1 MQPARSERGP
11 NYQPVTVRTVVNR
24 VENMPFR
31 WSLNPYRGCTHACIY
46 CYARGTHEYLGF
58 EDPAD
63 FDREVLVK
71 ENAVE
76 ALRRQLSHPRW
87 RREEIAIGSATD
99 PYQSA
104 EGRFRLTRAL
114 LEVMV
119 EFGNPVSITTKS
131 PLVVRDLDLLR
142 RLAAGPGCT
151 VHLSVTTLDE
161 EIWRVI
167 EPGTPHPRRRLDA
180 LRQLRDAGV
189 EAGVLMAPV
198 LPGLTDRRGRL
209 EAVVAA
215 AAAAGARWVAPIV
228 LRLPP
233 GVRRWCLERL
243 HESYPALAAA
253 YARAYRGVYAPSR
266 YVAALER
273 RVARLAAEHGIV
285 PERRSSRRQ
294 SSSPEQLRLALAG
307 A

>member
-1 MQPARSERGP
+1 
-11 NYQPVTVRTVVNR
+11 
-24 VENMPFR
+24 MPFR
-31 WSLNPYRGCTHACIY
+31 WSLNPYRGCSHACIY

-58 EDPAD
+58 DDPAD
-63 FDREVLVK
+63 FDRQILIK

-76 ALRRQLSHPRW
+76 ALRRQLSNPRW
-87 RREEIAIGSATD
+87 RRDHIAIGSATD
-99 PYQSA
+99 PYQPA

-151 VHLSVTTLDE
+151 VHISVTTLDD

-180 LRQLRDAGV
+180 LRQLREAGV

-215 AAAAGARWVAPIV
+215 AAEAGAGWVAPIV
-228 LRLPP
+228 LRLPA
-233 GVRRWCLERL
+233 GTRRWCLERL
-243 HESYPALAAA
+243 HESYPAVAAA
-253 YARAYRGVYAPSR
+253 YARAYGGVYAPSR
-266 YVAALER
+266 YVRALEE
-273 RVARLAAEHGIV
+273 RVARLARRYGIV
-285 PERRSSRRQ
+285 RREKSSRLEHPAR
-294 SSSPEQLRLALAG
+294 EQLGLALAG
-307 A
+307 G